1 MKRDKAISTIQ
12 LDNELVRITKF
23 SFPPGT
29 ETGMHKH
36 LFDYIITPITDGKL
50 TLIDKN
56 GNKSNADL
64 VSSESYFRKAGIEH
78 NVINN
83 GNNKLVFIE
92 TELKDIKR
100 KG

>member
-1 MKRDKAISTIQ
+1 
-12 LDNELVRITKF
+12 
-23 SFPPGT
+23 
-29 ETGMHKH
+29 MHKH

-100 KG
+100 KD

>member
-12 LDNELVRITKF
+12 VDNEFVRITKF

-36 LFDYIITPITDGKL
+36 SFDYVITPITDGKV

-56 GNKSNADL
+56 GKISNADL
-64 VSSESYFRKAGIEH
+64 VASEAYFRKAGIEH

-83 GNNKLVFIE
+83 GKNKLVFIE
-92 TELKDIKR
+92 TELKNIR
-100 KG
+100 GKG

>member
-23 SFPPGT
+23 SLPPGT

-56 GNKSNADL
+56 GNNSNADL
-64 VSSESYFRKAGIEH
+64 IASESYFRKAGIEH

-100 KG
+100 KD